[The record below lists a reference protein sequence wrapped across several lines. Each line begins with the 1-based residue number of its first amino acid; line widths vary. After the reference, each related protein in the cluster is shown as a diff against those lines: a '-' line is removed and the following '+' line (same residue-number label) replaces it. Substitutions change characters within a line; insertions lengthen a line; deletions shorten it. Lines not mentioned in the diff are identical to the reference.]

1 MGRMVT
7 KALATAVVAAAA
19 LFGSGYANAAP
30 GLPLE
35 QSQAST
41 QPAKPIDTVQS
52 GSAATAFALLLSRL
66 SSLSGKP
73 CPWPACAAAA
83 TVE

>member
-7 KALATAVVAAAA
+7 KVLATLIIAAAA
-19 LFGSGYANAAP
+19 LTGSGYAAAAP

-52 GSAATAFALLLSRL
+52 GSASTAFALLLTRL